1 MALSDQY
8 RSMNKAEPTRKVVAA
23 GAFAGA
29 AIGVWA
35 SRKIKTMGSQ
45 APGPVTSLEA
55 PTRAEGMIDWSR
67 ALQIAVAMN
76 RGDTLTATE
85 RQKLDLYYG
94 GLVDRCIPIVTEYT
108 GSELPS
114 SQHRTFAFD
123 RVDWIHANIE
133 GFQRM
138 FKPIEELDL
147 PASNGKA
154 GRMMTNVNQS
164 ILSYE
169 IGLLLGYLAR
179 RVLGQYDL
187 ALLGREPVETGG
199 KLYYVEP
206 NIRAVEAKLSLPK
219 EDFRM
224 WLALHETT
232 HAFEFEGHP
241 WVRVH
246 FNSLLERYMAFMKQD
261 AEHLKQGIQGLRM
274 FADRVRSRGDANG
287 SWIEALMNDDQRALF
302 NEMQAMMCVVE
313 GYSNHVMNAV
323 GKTLLPEYD
332 LISRKFEER
341 QRQRTQSEQ
350 LFARLTGL
358 NVKMEQYRQGERFI
372 DDIVSL
378 RTHDVARRVWDGPEF
393 LPTMDEIRTPS
404 LWLERIE
411 TMPASPS
418 EAVLPHLSSTT

>member
-1 MALSDQY
+1 MTPFNGFQADGHEAQ
-8 RSMNKAEPTRKVVAA
+8 NRKIIAV

-29 AIGVWA
+29 AIGLWA
-35 SRKIKTMGSQ
+35 GRKLKTFSKQ
-45 APGPVTSLEA
+45 DRPD
-55 PTRAEGMIDWSR
+55 GMIDWTRS
-67 ALQIAVAMN
+67 LNIAVTMN
-76 RGDTLTATE
+76 RGETLTATE
-85 RQKLDLYYG
+85 RENLDRYYG
-94 GLVDRCIPIVTEYT
+94 ELVDRCIPIVSEYT
-108 GSELPS
+108 RSELPS
-114 SQHRTFAFD
+114 NKHRTFAFD
-123 RVDWIHANIE
+123 RVDWIHANMQ

-138 FKPIEELDL
+138 FEPIQELDS
-147 PASNGKA
+147 PVNGKGTA
-154 GRMMTNVNQS
+154 GRVMSNVNQS

-206 NIRAVEAKLSLPK
+206 NIRGVEAKLGLPK
-219 EDFRM
+219 DDFRM

-232 HAFEFEGHP
+232 HAFEFEAHP
-241 WVRVH
+241 WVREH

-261 AEHLKQGIQGLRM
+261 AEYLKQGLQGLKV
-274 FADRVRSRGDANG
+274 FADRVRNRSESQG
-287 SWIEALMNDDQRALF
+287 SWIEALMNDEQRALF

-323 GKTLLPEYD
+323 GKTLLPNYD

-372 DDIVSL
+372 DEIVAL
-378 RTHDVARRVWDGPEF
+378 HGHDSARQVWDGPEF
-393 LPTMDEIRTPS
+393 LPTMEEIRNPS
-404 LWLERIE
+404 LWSERV
-411 TMPASPS
+411 
-418 EAVLPHLSSTT
+418 EAARMTVGSANRAG

>member
-1 MALSDQY
+1 MQ
-8 RSMNKAEPTRKVVAA
+8 
-23 GAFAGA
+23 
-29 AIGVWA
+29 
-35 SRKIKTMGSQ
+35 
-45 APGPVTSLEA
+45 
-55 PTRAEGMIDWSR
+55 
-67 ALQIAVAMN
+67 
-76 RGDTLTATE
+76 
-85 RQKLDLYYG
+85 
-94 GLVDRCIPIVTEYT
+94 
-108 GSELPS
+108 
-114 SQHRTFAFD
+114 
-123 RVDWIHANIE
+123 

-138 FKPIEELDL
+138 FEPIQELDS
-147 PASNGKA
+147 PVNGKGTA
-154 GRMMTNVNQS
+154 GRVMSNVNQS

-206 NIRAVEAKLSLPK
+206 NIRGVEAKLGLPK
-219 EDFRM
+219 DDFRM

-232 HAFEFEGHP
+232 HAFEFEAHP
-241 WVRVH
+241 WVREH

-261 AEHLKQGIQGLRM
+261 AEYLKQGLQGLKV
-274 FADRVRSRGDANG
+274 FADRVRNRSESQG
-287 SWIEALMNDDQRALF
+287 SWIEALMNDEQRALF

-323 GKTLLPEYD
+323 GKTLLPNYD

-372 DDIVSL
+372 DEIVAL
-378 RTHDVARRVWDGPEF
+378 HGHDSARQVWDGPEF
-393 LPTMDEIRTPS
+393 LPTMEEIRNPS
-404 LWLERIE
+404 LWSERV
-411 TMPASPS
+411 
-418 EAVLPHLSSTT
+418 EAARMTVGSANRAG